1 MINISKTT
9 KVRHIV
15 ITKGEETFYI
25 ELQPDQELITGEGT
39 YEVLTSQKAVTSK
52 YGNIIK
58 ERD

>member
-1 MINISKTT
+1 MINISKTN

-39 YEVLTSQKAVTSK
+39 YEVLTSQKAVISK
-52 YGNIIK
+52 YGDIIK
-58 ERD
+58 ELD